1 VQPPPPEVIVAKV
14 AQKTVPLT
22 ESYQGTTGSIES
34 VEVRARVEGILE
46 SAPFKEGTLVEA
58 GRLIF
63 TLQKD
68 KYQANVLAAQ
78 GALLKAKAALQDAEQ
93 TVPVQQAEANL
104 AQKQAVLT
112 RANITVK
119 RVRPLAAD
127 KALPQKDLDNAI
139 QSQAAAQA
147 DVDVAVAQLR
157 NARVNQTTNIESA
170 KGQVLS
176 SQADLDN
183 AKLNLSYTDI
193 RAPVTGLIGFLKY
206 DVGNVVGSADTQV
219 LDTITAIDPIKVN
232 FGVDENVYLAIAAK
246 RGNPGEQALR
256 DQNVRLVLANGKT
269 YEHPG
274 YLYAVNP
281 TIDQK
286 TGTIQVEARF
296 PNPERLIRPGQFARV
311 ELTVENQPNALLVP
325 QEAIVQSQGVTSV
338 FVVQPDDSV
347 ALRSVTLG
355 PQIGKDVVVT
365 GGLKAGESIVVQG
378 TQKVKPGLK
387 VIPKAA

>member
-1 VQPPPPEVIVAKV
+1 MAKV

-127 KALPQKDLDNAI
+127 KALPQKDLDNA
-139 QSQAAAQA
+139 SQAAAQA

>member
-127 KALPQKDLDNAI
+127 KALPQKDLDNA
-139 QSQAAAQA
+139 SQAAAQA

>member
-1 VQPPPPEVIVAKV
+1 MQPPPPEVIVAKV

-127 KALPQKDLDNAI
+127 KALPQKDLDNA
-139 QSQAAAQA
+139 SQAAAQA

>member
-1 VQPPPPEVIVAKV
+1 MAKV